1 MSRLYEAKII
11 DENRWEV
18 IETDKDYYNS
28 YKLKDKKK
36 GFYYSFSG
44 IIGFEQVT
52 EDEFLVYNR
61 VSYDDFEI
69 ARYKLQG
76 NKRIK
81 VFSKQFSNFYFISD
95 DKLLF
100 TYWGNSGPYR
110 CSGVYSIEKNCLI
123 EEANWLKG
131 AVIEILFD
139 KENQK
144 IVNLYIEKEIFSYAL
159 QRPKILFTVDPN
171 TLQPNSDCYS
181 QFRDSF
187 IKVTCKED
195 IDKIISDDEKSIKI
209 IEEQIYQEKKE
220 KLQKAKEKIIV
231 RK

>member
-1 MSRLYEAKII
+1 M
-11 DENRWEV
+11 
-18 IETDKDYYNS
+18 
-28 YKLKDKKK
+28 
-36 GFYYSFSG
+36 SG

-81 VFSKQFSNFYFISD
+81 AFSKQFSNFYFISD

-110 CSGVYSIEKNCLI
+110 CSGVYSIEKDCLI

-159 QRPKILFTVDPN
+159 QRQKVLFTVDPN

-181 QFRDSF
+181 QLRDSF

>member
-36 GFYYSFSG
+36 GFLYSLSG

-81 VFSKQFSNFYFISD
+81 AFSKQFSNFYFISD

-110 CSGVYSIEKNCLI
+110 CSGVYSIEKDCLI
-123 EEANWLKG
+123 EEANWLNG

-159 QRPKILFTVDPN
+159 QRQKVLFTVDPN

-181 QFRDSF
+181 QLRDSF

-195 IDKIISDDEKSIKI
+195 IDKIISDDEKSLKN

-231 RK
+231 KK

>member
-36 GFYYSFSG
+36 GFYYSLSG

-81 VFSKQFSNFYFISD
+81 AFSKQFSNFYFISD

-110 CSGVYSIEKNCLI
+110 CSGVYSIEKDCLI

-159 QRPKILFTVDPN
+159 QRQKVLFTVDPN

-181 QFRDSF
+181 QLRDSF

>member
-36 GFYYSFSG
+36 GFYYSLSG

-52 EDEFLVYNR
+52 EDEFLVYKR

-81 VFSKQFSNFYFISD
+81 NY
-95 DKLLF
+95 
-100 TYWGNSGPYR
+100 
-110 CSGVYSIEKNCLI
+110 
-123 EEANWLKG
+123 
-131 AVIEILFD
+131 
-139 KENQK
+139 
-144 IVNLYIEKEIFSYAL
+144 
-159 QRPKILFTVDPN
+159 
-171 TLQPNSDCYS
+171 
-181 QFRDSF
+181 
-187 IKVTCKED
+187 
-195 IDKIISDDEKSIKI
+195 
-209 IEEQIYQEKKE
+209 
-220 KLQKAKEKIIV
+220 
-231 RK
+231 

>member
-36 GFYYSFSG
+36 GFYYSLSG

-52 EDEFLVYNR
+52 EDEFLVYKR

-81 VFSKQFSNFYFISD
+81 TFSNKFSNFYFISD

-110 CSGVYSIEKNCLI
+110 CSGVYSIEKDCLI

-159 QRPKILFTVDPN
+159 QKQKVLFTVNPN

-181 QFRDSF
+181 QLRDSF
-187 IKVTCKED
+187 IKVICKED
-195 IDKIISDDEKSIKI
+195 IDRIISDDEKSIKI